1 MPRPLLVASDL
12 HLSPGSNPGVS
23 RALALAIEQHPDA
36 EVIIAGDA
44 LDLSLLKRRSDAAEQ
59 IAAHFRPHTAL
70 HRVLAARLARGSP
83 VTFVL
88 GNHDAALGDAP
99 VRAALADTFR
109 LAGPEPLSVVPWFVR
124 RGDIHIEH
132 GHAYDPDNADVH
144 PLVTEAH
151 DCEPLGIALTRRFL
165 APSGALW
172 FKHQHH
178 TTPLAGLV
186 SCFTRY
192 GVRAPKIVAHYFWV
206 AAQLC
211 LEARDVAP
219 AIGAR
224 EKAHAQIAT
233 FSEQVGVPPGALDA
247 LIDSMLP
254 ARHLDARDTFLRLYF
269 DRTLPT
275 AALTFALPLALAGNA
290 AAAGVALA
298 SLITL
303 AVSLRGGVSRYQEE
317 AELLLRNGAQRV
329 RALTG
334 AKHVVLGH
342 THVEAEEA
350 GYTNLG
356 SFAFSRRDGHAY
368 LLIDEARNMSREV
381 EPAAGPSAL
390 TPS

>member
-1 MPRPLLVASDL
+1 MPRPILVASDL
-12 HLSPGSNPGVS
+12 HLSPGSYPGVS
-23 RALALAIEQHPDA
+23 RALAHAIEEHPDA

-59 IAAHFRPHTAL
+59 VAAHFRPHTAL
-70 HRVLAARLARGSP
+70 HRTLSARLARGAP

-88 GNHDAALGDAP
+88 GNHDAALGDEP

-109 LAGPEPLSVVPWFVR
+109 LAGHEPLSVVPWFVR
-124 RGDIHIEH
+124 RGDVHIEH

-144 PLVTEAH
+144 PLVTESH
-151 DCEPLGIALTRRFL
+151 GSEPLGIALTRRFL

-211 LEARDVAP
+211 FEARDSAP
-219 AIGAR
+219 ALGAR
-224 EKAHAQIAT
+224 EKAHTRLAN

-254 ARHLDARDTFLRLYF
+254 ARHLDARDTFFRLYF
-269 DRTLPT
+269 DRTIPT
-275 AALTFALPLALAGNA
+275 AALTLALPLALTGNG

-298 SLITL
+298 SAITL
-303 AVSLRGGVSRYQEE
+303 AVSLRGGVSRYQQE
-317 AELLLRNGAQRV
+317 AELLLRDGAERV
-329 RALTG
+329 RELTG

-342 THVEAEEA
+342 THVEADEE

-356 SFAFSRRDGHAY
+356 SFAFSRRDGHGY
-368 LLIDEARNMSREV
+368 LLIDEAGTRREIQ
-381 EPAAGPSAL
+381 PSH
-390 TPS
+390 